1 MYSKNFILS
10 SFPLFPFML
19 ATSVIGIPT
28 MGFSQGGFLIG
39 NGAQVVVEGNATVV
53 IVDGKWQNDGVFDA
67 GTGLV
72 RLEGNGST
80 ANATIGG
87 LTTNGDFYN
96 LTLDKASNAARLVN
110 DIVVGHQLSLVNAPL
125 DLNTHTL
132 TLSNSDSNAV
142 IRTTG
147 YLLSEQPTNS
157 STVDWFIGTAVGVH
171 TIPFGA
177 VSGEYI
183 PVKIRVTAGNLDTVS
198 VSTYPTNVAN
208 LPLPNTPTLVTNI
221 FNADGVDNSSFTVD
235 RFWEINPTGATG
247 VITLT
252 LTAQTSE
259 VGSITNL
266 AAQRWDSLTD
276 TWDAPLL
283 GQTTTAVSVTVPNVS
298 AFTTFALTQDIE
310 PLRVEFLSFDAY
322 ANGSKVVLK
331 WATGSEFNSDYFS
344 VQRSVDGYS
353 FTEVTTKPAA
363 GNSNQLLKYAAEDLH
378 PFQGRSFYRIVEY
391 GLDGNTVKTDMRAV
405 FFETSK
411 SMSYSLYP
419 NPATQGNLQLRI
431 VGGEGENITIRLAD
445 ILGKILM
452 IKALTID
459 SDIMVYSFE
468 ILPILAKGNY
478 IFWITSKQGNQS
490 FRVVIQ

>member
-1 MYSKNFILS
+1 
-10 SFPLFPFML
+10 
-19 ATSVIGIPT
+19 
-28 MGFSQGGFLIG
+28 
-39 NGAQVVVEGNATVV
+39 
-53 IVDGKWQNDGVFDA
+53 
-67 GTGLV
+67 
-72 RLEGNGST
+72 
-80 ANATIGG
+80 
-87 LTTNGDFYN
+87 
-96 LTLDKASNAARLVN
+96 
-110 DIVVGHQLSLVNAPL
+110 
-125 DLNTHTL
+125 
-132 TLSNSDSNAV
+132 
-142 IRTTG
+142 
-147 YLLSEQPTNS
+147 
-157 STVDWFIGTAVGVH
+157 
-171 TIPFGA
+171 
-177 VSGEYI
+177 
-183 PVKIRVTAGNLDTVS
+183 
-198 VSTYPTNVAN
+198 
-208 LPLPNTPTLVTNI
+208 LPLTFDTPTLVTNI
-221 FNADGVDNSSFTVD
+221 FNADGARQQRHITVD

-322 ANGSKVVLK
+322 SNGSKVVLK

-378 PFQGRSFYRIVEY
+378 PLQGRSFYRIVEY
-391 GLDGNTVKTDMRAV
+391 GLDGNTIKTDMRAV

-411 SMSYSLYP
+411 SISYTVYP

-445 ILGKILM
+445 VLGRILM

-468 ILPILAKGNY
+468 ILPMLANGNY
-478 IFWITSKQGNQS
+478 IVWISSKQGNQS